1 MQTVIVKQCCYMVGL
16 TKYCQLLPS
25 MINEGVCENIGQC
38 IFDMNG
44 LKSLIKRLFLL
55 SVMDSIHFSLQ
66 GNVQSK
72 LFGSLYTEI

>member
-1 MQTVIVKQCCYMVGL
+1 
-16 TKYCQLLPS
+16 
-25 MINEGVCENIGQC
+25 MINEEVCQNIGQC
-38 IFDMNG
+38 VFDMNG

-72 LFGSLYTEI
+72 LFDSLYTEI

>member
-1 MQTVIVKQCCYMVGL
+1 
-16 TKYCQLLPS
+16 
-25 MINEGVCENIGQC
+25 MINEGVCQNIGRC
-38 IFDMNG
+38 VFDMNG

>member
-1 MQTVIVKQCCYMVGL
+1 
-16 TKYCQLLPS
+16 
-25 MINEGVCENIGQC
+25 MINKGVCQNIGQC
-38 IFDMNG
+38 VFDMKG
-44 LKSLIKRLFLL
+44 LKTVIKRLFLL